1 MASRANRLGPKV
13 IWSLVLIKHGP
24 CHFNQS
30 PVLPLNNAILLR
42 CVWCGELMLDSFFIK
57 KLFNIGVLELRPIVT
72 SYMLDLQLKLILSSL
87 NESLDDCLSFT
98 LVLQKENPCEA
109 RKVIYNDKSILV
121 PANANISNRS
131 K

>member
-13 IWSLVLIKHGP
+13 IRSLVLIKHGP
-24 CHFNQS
+24 CHLNQS
-30 PVLPLNNAILLR
+30 PIFPLNNAILLR
-42 CVWCGELMLDSFFIK
+42 CVWRGKLMLDSLFIK
-57 KLFNIGVLELRPIVT
+57 KLFNICVLELRPVVT
-72 SYMLDLQLKLILSSL
+72 SYMLDLQLKLILSSS

-98 LVLQKENPCEA
+98 LVLQQEDPCETG
-109 RKVIYNDKSILV
+109 KVIYNDKSILV